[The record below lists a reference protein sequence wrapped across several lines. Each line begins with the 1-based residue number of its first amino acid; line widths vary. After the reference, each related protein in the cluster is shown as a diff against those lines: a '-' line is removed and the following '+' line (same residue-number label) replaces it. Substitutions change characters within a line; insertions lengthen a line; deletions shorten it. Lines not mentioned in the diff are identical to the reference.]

1 MEKTPRKGIPFT
13 KEKMREI
20 DLQCKMDGRFRMNLE
35 KYWFLKKLLRKYFT
49 KEELIQITDEFW
61 MCEQI
66 CVSID
71 EPPLRLNIV
80 DVAVAAGQVAYE
92 KYGHDPDV
100 TYASDTCS
108 ETDSISDTQLDTNS
122 KDGYNEPSSSGS
134 VVTFPPSSSGRVKQA
149 KALET
154 QMDKKK

>member
-80 DVAVAAGQVAYE
+80 DVAVAAGQVLE
-92 KYGHDPDV
+92 EVYGIDI
-100 TYASDTCS
+100 YS